1 MRLMIKNTIPSRV
14 IPLIRGNIRDM
25 ARKKFQEIERGRVFT
40 TREVNRSSNAAK
52 GEEVVSYRDFIPS
65 PNDRRRRPG
74 YDPQVRMIE
83 LLAELSKIERGDAG
97 QRTDSLRHLSYPELK
112 REFMI
117 MEKEY
122 IYQRYCH

>member
-1 MRLMIKNTIPSRV
+1 MRLMIKNTIPSKF
-14 IPLIRGNIRDM
+14 ISLLRGRIRDM
-25 ARKKFQEIERGRVFT
+25 ARKRFQEIERGRVLT

-74 YDPQVRMIE
+74 YDPQARMIE
-83 LLAELSKIERGDAG
+83 LLGELSKIERGDAG